1 MHSVPPETVDGLA
14 ASRPAVGQPEVAVRK
29 ASMLTMAGGEDRRG
43 GGMAAGGQRRTGV
56 NRSPSVAS
64 STASVFRL
72 VVVLYKL
79 PVVRCYT

>member
-1 MHSVPPETVDGLA
+1 MHSVPPETVDGST

-29 ASMLTMAGGEDRRG
+29 ASMLTMAGGDDRR
-43 GGMAAGGQRRTGV
+43 MAAGGQRRTGV

-72 VVVLYKL
+72 VVV
-79 PVVRCYT
+79 